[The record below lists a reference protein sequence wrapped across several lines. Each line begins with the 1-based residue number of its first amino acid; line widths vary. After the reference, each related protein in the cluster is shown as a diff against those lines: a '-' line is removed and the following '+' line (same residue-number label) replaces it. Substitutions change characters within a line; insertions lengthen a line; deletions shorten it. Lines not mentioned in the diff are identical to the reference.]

1 MGAFVKGDVVVV
13 RFPNSTG
20 SDFKKRPAVVVAL
33 VPYAGGT
40 DYMVCLVTSQNAQ
53 DPHAIE
59 LAPSDL
65 IGGSLRATRSFLRPT
80 YLYTADE
87 ASLEY
92 RIGAPLGKT
101 LTRAVDVL
109 KAVLDE

>member
-1 MGAFVKGDVVVV
+1 MGAFVKGNVVVV
-13 RFPNSTG
+13 RFPNSAG
-20 SDFKKRPAVVVAL
+20 FDFKKRPAVVVAL
-33 VPYAGGT
+33 VLYAGVT

-59 LAPSDL
+59 LTPLDL
-65 IGGSLRATRSFLRPT
+65 TGGSLHAARSFLRPT

-92 RIGAPLGKT
+92 RIGALRGEI
-101 LTRAVDVL
+101 LAQAVDAL